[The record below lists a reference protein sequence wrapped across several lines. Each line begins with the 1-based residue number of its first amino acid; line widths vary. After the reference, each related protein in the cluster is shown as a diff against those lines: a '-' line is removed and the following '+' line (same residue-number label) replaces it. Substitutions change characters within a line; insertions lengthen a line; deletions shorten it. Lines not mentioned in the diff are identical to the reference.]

1 MRLLPLQGMSVG
13 EGDVYSG
20 LGASCVN
27 AVIGVLSNPDH
38 ELYDLVS
45 DPEYTLQFLN
55 QLKTNYSV
63 EFDAYYDPLSVKGGA
78 NAEKWDILVGEYS
91 DMLLEIQMLGM
102 EISGDEEFCGPAAVT
117 LLNSHQGSA
126 GS

>member
-1 MRLLPLQGMSVG
+1 MALLQSGMTVG

-20 LGASCVN
+20 LGADCVN
-27 AVIGVLSNPDH
+27 AVLEVLNNPDH
-38 ELYDLVS
+38 ELYGLLS

-55 QLKTNYSV
+55 QLKLNYSE
-63 EFDAYYDPLSVKGGA
+63 EFDAYYDPLSLEGDV
-78 NAEKWDILVGEYS
+78 NAEKWDLLGGEYS

-102 EISGDEEFCGPAAVT
+102 ELSGDEEWCGLAAVT

-126 GS
+126 GF